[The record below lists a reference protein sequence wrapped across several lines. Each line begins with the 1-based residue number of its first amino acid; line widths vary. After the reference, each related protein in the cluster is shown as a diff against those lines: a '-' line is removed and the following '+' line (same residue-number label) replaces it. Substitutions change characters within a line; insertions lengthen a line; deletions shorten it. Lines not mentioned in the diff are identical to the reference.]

1 MFFFFCFGYLLSCLR
16 QTDGERV
23 EHEAACVKRHSS
35 VREMATKKATTT
47 QSQWTGW
54 RAAEGEVG

>member
-1 MFFFFCFGYLLSCLR
+1 MFFFFCFGY
-16 QTDGERV
+16 GERV